1 MIEKSLVMGF
11 KNELDK
17 KVSVSIK
24 DIKDDV
30 NNTTANT
37 IMDLIISSDVFIT
50 SGGSLVQKVSAEIIS
65 KEITELELV

>member
-17 KVSVSIK
+17 KVSISIK

-37 IMDLIISSDVFIT
+37 IMDLIISSDVFAT

>member
-50 SGGSLVQKVSAEIIS
+50 SGGALVQKVSAEIIS